1 MGDITERFVKTPEN
15 LIALYK
21 RMYGIRRFEDA
32 VVKLYQAGKIYGGFH
47 TYQGEEAVASGVCYA
62 LAEGDVVYSTHRSHG
77 HALAKG
83 VPMDKLM
90 AELWGKSTGSNG
102 GRGGSMHVFY
112 KPVGFMGSSGMV
124 GGGIGRAMGAAF
136 AFQYQKKPNVGVTFF
151 GDGAS
156 NMGIFYES
164 LNLAAKHKLPV
175 LFICE
180 NNRYATATPFKK
192 VTANT
197 EVASRAAAFHMAGVS
212 VDGEDV
218 MEVYEAVA
226 EARERAIRGE
236 GPTLIECRTYRHW
249 GHYIGDIV
257 SGVYRSK
264 EEMETFKVVKDPV
277 KNFRECLSKV
287 YGLDEAMILSA
298 EEDIQKELDNAIAF
312 AESSPVPDPDTVSD
326 HVFAE
331 EDFKA

>member
-15 LIALYK
+15 LTALYK
-21 RMYGIRRFEDA
+21 KMYGIREFEDA

-47 TYQGEEAVASGVCYA
+47 TYQGEEAVASGVCAA
-62 LAEGDVVYSTHRSHG
+62 LAEGDVVYGTHRSHG

-83 VPMDKLM
+83 VPMDRLM
-90 AELWGKSTGSNG
+90 AELWGKATGSNG

-112 KPVGFMGSSGMV
+112 KPAGFMGSSGMV
-124 GGGIGRAMGAAF
+124 GGGIGRAMGAGF
-136 AFQYQKKPNVGVTFF
+136 AFKYQKMPNVGVTFF

-164 LNLAAKHKLPV
+164 MNLASKHKLPV

-192 VTANT
+192 VAANT
-197 EVASRAAAFHMAGVS
+197 DVASRAAAFKMQGVS

-226 EARERAIRGE
+226 EARERAVRGE

-249 GHYIGDIV
+249 GHYIGDLV
-257 SGVYRSK
+257 YGVYRSK
-264 EEMETFKVVKDPV
+264 EEMDTFKTVKDPV

-287 YGLDEAMILSA
+287 YGLDEALILSV
-298 EEDIQKELDNAIAF
+298 EEAVHKELEEAIAF
-312 AESSPVPDPDTVSD
+312 AESSPEPNPATVFD
-326 HVFAE
+326 NVFAE
-331 EDFKA
+331 EDFEA

>member
-21 RMYGIRRFEDA
+21 KMYSIRQFEDS

-47 TYQGEEAVASGVCYA
+47 TYQGEEAVAAGVCAA
-62 LAEGDVVYSTHRSHG
+62 LADGDVVYSTHRSHG

-90 AELWGKSTGSNG
+90 AELWGKKTGSNG
-102 GRGGSMHVFY
+102 GRGGSMHIFY
-112 KPVGFMGSSGMV
+112 KPAGFMGSSGMV
-124 GGGIGRAMGAAF
+124 GGGIGRAMGAGF
-136 AFQYQKKPNVGVTFF
+136 AFKYQKKANVGVTFF

-164 LNLAAKHKLPV
+164 LNLASQHKLPV
-175 LFICE
+175 IFICE

-197 EVASRAAAFHMAGVS
+197 DVASRAAAFKMAGVS

-218 MEVYEAVA
+218 MDVFEAVA

-249 GHYIGDIV
+249 GHYIGDLIA
-257 SGVYRSK
+257 GIYRSK
-264 EEMETFKVVKDPV
+264 EEMETFKAVKDPV
-277 KNFRECLSKV
+277 KNFRECLTKV
-287 YGLDEAMILSA
+287 YGLEEAMVLSA
-298 EEDIQKELDNAIAF
+298 EEEINKELEAAIAF
-312 AESSPVPDPDTVSD
+312 AESSPEPDPDTVYGN
-326 HVFAE
+326 VFAE

>member
-1 MGDITERFVKTPEN
+1 MGDITERFEKTPEN

-21 RMYGIRRFEDA
+21 KMYGIRQFEDA
-32 VVKLYQAGKIYGGFH
+32 VVKLYRAGKIYGGFH
-47 TYQGEEAVASGVCYA
+47 TYQGEEAVASGACHA
-62 LAEGDVVYSTHRSHG
+62 LEEGDVIYSTHRSHG
-77 HALAKG
+77 HALAMG
-83 VPMDKLM
+83 VPVDKLM
-90 AELWGKSTGSNG
+90 AELWGKENGSNG
-102 GRGGSMHVFY
+102 GRGGSMHIFY

-124 GGGIGRAMGAAF
+124 GGGIGRAVGAGF
-136 AFQYQKKPNVGVTFF
+136 AFKYEKKPNVGVTFF

-164 LNLAAKHKLPV
+164 LNLASKYKLPV
-175 LFICE
+175 IFICE

-197 EVASRAAAFHMAGVS
+197 EVASRAAAFKMAGVS
-212 VDGEDV
+212 VDGEDAL
-218 MEVYEAVA
+218 EVYEAVV

-264 EEMETFKVVKDPV
+264 EEMETFKAVKDPV
-277 KNFRECLSKV
+277 KNYRECLSTV
-287 YGLDEAMILSA
+287 YGLEESVILSA
-298 EEDIQKELDNAIAF
+298 EEDIQKELEAAITF
-312 AESSPVPDPDTVSD
+312 AENSPAPNADTVLNN
-326 HVFAE
+326 VFAE

>member
-1 MGDITERFVKTPEN
+1 
-15 LIALYK
+15 
-21 RMYGIRRFEDA
+21 
-32 VVKLYQAGKIYGGFH
+32 
-47 TYQGEEAVASGVCYA
+47 
-62 LAEGDVVYSTHRSHG
+62 
-77 HALAKG
+77 
-83 VPMDKLM
+83 MDKLM
-90 AELWGKSTGSNG
+90 AELWGKETGSNG

-124 GGGIGRAMGAAF
+124 GGGIGRAMGAGF
-136 AFQYQKKPNVGVTFF
+136 AFKYQKMPNVGVAFF

-164 LNLAAKHKLPV
+164 LNLASQHKLPV

-197 EVASRAAAFHMAGVS
+197 DVASRAAAFKMMGVS
-212 VDGEDV
+212 VDGEDAV
-218 MEVYEAVA
+218 EVYEAVA

-249 GHYIGDIV
+249 GHYIGDLV

-264 EEMETFKVVKDPV
+264 EEMETFKAVKDPV
-277 KNFRECLSKV
+277 VNFRKCLSAV
-287 YGLDEAMILSA
+287 YGLEESMIASA
-298 EEDIQKELDNAIAF
+298 EEEIQKELADAIAF
-312 AESSPVPDPDTVSD
+312 AESSPVPNPDTVLD
-326 HVFAE
+326 KVFAE

>member
-47 TYQGEEAVASGVCYA
+47 TYQGEEAVASGVCHA

-112 KPVGFMGSSGMV
+112 KPAGFMGSSGMV

-136 AFQYQKKPNVGVTFF
+136 AFKYQKKPNVGVTFF

-164 LNLAAKHKLPV
+164 LNLAAKHNLPV

-197 EVASRAAAFHMAGVS
+197 PLPARSRSTACWRIS
-212 VDGEDV
+212 TSRRPP
-218 MEVYEAVA
+218 
-226 EARERAIRGE
+226 AR
-236 GPTLIECRTYRHW
+236 
-249 GHYIGDIV
+249 
-257 SGVYRSK
+257 
-264 EEMETFKVVKDPV
+264 
-277 KNFRECLSKV
+277 
-287 YGLDEAMILSA
+287 
-298 EEDIQKELDNAIAF
+298 
-312 AESSPVPDPDTVSD
+312 DTSLCMC
-326 HVFAE
+326 
-331 EDFKA
+331 